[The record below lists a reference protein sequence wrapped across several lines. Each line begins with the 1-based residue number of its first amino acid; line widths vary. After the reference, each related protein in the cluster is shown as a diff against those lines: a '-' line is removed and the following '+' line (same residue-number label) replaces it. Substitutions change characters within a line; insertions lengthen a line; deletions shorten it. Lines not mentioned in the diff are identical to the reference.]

1 MYIGAWQDYH
11 LGKKSIN
18 HNIGKNETPKSNELI
33 TLDDMKRALLLSL
46 DAETTRKAI
55 AALDF
60 TYKESLNDKK
70 TLQKEF
76 AKSLRRKRPFVK
88 NPSKLPPLL
97 VLDNSNSIVS
107 YSSSNYNQ
115 KDDFSSE
122 YKNSKYN
129 GSLRPIV
136 LERSTVSE
144 PSQIT
149 QPVQPSSSTRAKAFQ
164 RGNIIN
170 SSYSNSLDEESTISS
185 YNNSISQSYDSGA
198 VVDILRT
205 NRSNNKYKQFFGA
218 SANNGPKVSENCLK
232 VSLHDEKL
240 SSLKKMQELY
250 VRPADSLSSKDNM
263 NNDANTSKITSP
275 LNNNF
280 HSYKKN
286 TYQAPKTP
294 SVNDIDLTDH
304 ELSLISK
311 YFKPNSSDYNNFSF
325 DSISNVKSNPDK
337 MTNNNINFKE
347 NPTRIIPIPTPQ
359 KNDSYEESGIDYMD
373 ENLLEWCDQLKLST
387 LDNF

>member
-11 LGKKSIN
+11 LGKKSSN

-46 DAETTRKAI
+46 DAETTRKAM

-60 TYKESLNDKK
+60 TYKESLNEKNI
-70 TLQKEF
+70 LQKEF

-107 YSSSNYNQ
+107 YSASNYN
-115 KDDFSSE
+115 DN
-122 YKNSKYN
+122 KNSKHD

-164 RGNIIN
+164 RGNIIH
-170 SSYSNSLDEESTISS
+170 SSYSNSLDEESTVSS

-198 VVDILRT
+198 VAEILRT
-205 NRSNNKYKQFFGA
+205 NRTNNKYKQFFGA
-218 SANNGPKVSENCLK
+218 SANNGPKISENSPK

-240 SSLKKMQELY
+240 SSLKRMQELY
-250 VRPADSLSSKDNM
+250 VRPADSLSSKANL

-280 HSYKKN
+280 HNYKKN

-311 YFKPNSSDYNNFSF
+311 YFKPNSSDYNNISF
-325 DSISNVKSNPDK
+325 DSISNVKSTPDK
-337 MTNNNINFKE
+337 MTNNNININFKD
-347 NPTRIIPIPTPQ
+347 NPTRIIPIPTPK
-359 KNDSYEESGIDYMD
+359 KNDSDEESGIDYMD
-373 ENLLEWCDQLKLST
+373 ENLLEWCDQLKLSA